1 MRETAH
7 ELRQASIALRDSE
20 SANTDDALIRL
31 RNELGA
37 RTVSRLIEIC
47 DDPIPIMGPDLRM
60 AAGGA

>member
-1 MRETAH
+1 MAQLAELDPLGETDP
-7 ELRQASIALRDSE
+7 LV
-20 SANTDDALIRL
+20 RL
-31 RNELGA
+31 RGQLGA